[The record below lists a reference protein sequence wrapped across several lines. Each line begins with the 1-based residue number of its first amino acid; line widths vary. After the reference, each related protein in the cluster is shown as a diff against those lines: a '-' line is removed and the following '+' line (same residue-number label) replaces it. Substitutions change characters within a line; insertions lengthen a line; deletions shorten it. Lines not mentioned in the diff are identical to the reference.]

1 MSLPDS
7 PETKPGQSITKR
19 ESLALLLTSVA
30 MNEISLSHII
40 SAEADAIQAFI
51 KSRPEEL
58 SYMSVIRI
66 NNTTSRLLEEVS
78 NGQWLSLS
86 KLDRILRLLTDDN
99 DLNGESG
106 DFSDFSDF
114 GEAEEL
120 DAALNEDLVADLNE
134 DFNED

>member
-7 PETKPGQSITKR
+7 PETMPGQSITKR

-66 NNTTSRLLEEVS
+66 NNTASRLLEEVS

-99 DLNGESG
+99 ENYGE
-106 DFSDFSDF
+106 FV
-114 GEAEEL
+114 EPEEL
-120 DAALNEDLVADLNE
+120 DELKELDE
-134 DFNED
+134 E

>member
-7 PETKPGQSITKR
+7 PEMKPGQSITKR

-40 SAEADAIQAFI
+40 SAEADAIQAFV

-66 NNTTSRLLEEVS
+66 NNTASRLLEEVS

-99 DLNGESG
+99 ETYGEFVEP
-106 DFSDFSDF
+106 D
-114 GEAEEL
+114 EL
-120 DAALNEDLVADLNE
+120 DELGELDESKEPKEPDE
-134 DFNED
+134 E

>member
-66 NNTTSRLLEEVS
+66 NNTASRLLEEVS

-99 DLNGESG
+99 ENYGE
-106 DFSDFSDF
+106 F
-114 GEAEEL
+114 GEFVEPEEL
-120 DAALNEDLVADLNE
+120 DELKELDE
-134 DFNED
+134 E

>member
-66 NNTTSRLLEEVS
+66 NNTASRLLEEVS

-114 GEAEEL
+114 SDFGEAEEL
-120 DAALNEDLVADLNE
+120 DAALNEDLVE
-134 DFNED
+134 DFNDD

>member
-7 PETKPGQSITKR
+7 PEMKPGQSITKR

-40 SAEADAIQAFI
+40 SAEADAIQAFV

-66 NNTTSRLLEEVS
+66 NNTASRLLEEVS

-99 DLNGESG
+99 ETYGEFVEP
-106 DFSDFSDF
+106 D
-114 GEAEEL
+114 EL
-120 DAALNEDLVADLNE
+120 DELGELDESKEPDE
-134 DFNED
+134 E

>member
-7 PETKPGQSITKR
+7 PEMKPGQSISKR

-40 SAEADAIQAFI
+40 SAEADAIQAFV

-66 NNTTSRLLEEVS
+66 NNTASRLLEEVS

-99 DLNGESG
+99 ESYGE
-106 DFSDFSDF
+106 F
-114 GEAEEL
+114 GEFVEPEEL
-120 DAALNEDLVADLNE
+120 DELGELKELDESKEPDE
-134 DFNED
+134 E